1 MIKTVLT
8 LLGINILLEHP
19 YIILG
24 IIIAVCY
31 FIYNNHQE
39 EQNKDENSYMPKSIP
54 SEVLELIHN
63 KRRFGDFSV
72 AQRKKIVSFCDDVD
86 LELAINGDKL
96 TSVASEMIDAKIQAR
111 IKIEEF
117 QTTTPLINM
126 SPEERESVFYEIK
139 RLNEKQNDISKTDRI
154 RLTLLLSQRLQYKM
168 RTLSPEDKETYNK
181 LFGKKIR
188 NESFTE
194 GETMKYNELHQIVMN
209 TPPIIN
215 D

>member
-1 MIKTVLT
+1 MCRHVYFWLKSLVQ
-8 LLGINILLEHP
+8 NIWS
-19 YIILG
+19 
-24 IIIAVCY
+24 VC
-31 FIYNNHQE
+31 
-39 EQNKDENSYMPKSIP
+39 NKPSLIP
-54 SEVLELIHN
+54 QV
-63 KRRFGDFSV
+63 
-72 AQRKKIVSFCDDVD
+72 RKKFLVSVLRGHH
-86 LELAINGDKL
+86 LE
-96 TSVASEMIDAKIQAR
+96 TSDWYNEKSEDCI
-111 IKIEEF
+111 
-117 QTTTPLINM
+117 
-126 SPEERESVFYEIK
+126 SVFYEIK